1 MAGRS
6 GCDISLMPV
15 HVMNYIESDAPAEL
29 TLVEWRR
36 TRVAT
41 TSRRRSWLG
50 PLRPV
55 RRAPRFA
62 I

>member
-1 MAGRS
+1 
-6 GCDISLMPV
+6 MPV

-41 TSRRRSWLG
+41 ASRRRSWLG

>member
-1 MAGRS
+1 M
-6 GCDISLMPV
+6 LPMPD
-15 HVMNYIESDAPAEL
+15 HFMNYVESDAPAEL
-29 TLVEWRR
+29 SLVEWRR

-41 TSRRRSWLG
+41 ASRKRSWLE
-50 PLRPV
+50 PLRLPV

>member
-1 MAGRS
+1 
-6 GCDISLMPV
+6 MPE
-15 HVMNYIESDAPAEL
+15 HAVMNYVESDAPAEF

-36 TRVAT
+36 TRCAVAA
-41 TSRRRSWLG
+41 RRRSWLG

-55 RRAPRFA
+55 RRVPRFA